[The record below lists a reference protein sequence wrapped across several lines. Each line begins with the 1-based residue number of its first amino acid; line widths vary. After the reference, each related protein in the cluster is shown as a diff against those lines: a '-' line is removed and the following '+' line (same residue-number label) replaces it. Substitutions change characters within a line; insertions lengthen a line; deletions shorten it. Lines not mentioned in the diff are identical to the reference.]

1 MTSIGDTLRREREGR
16 NMSLDQV
23 SRELKIS
30 ARLLEAIEKENFEA
44 LPRGVFAKSFVR
56 QYARLLGLDEDEA
69 ANEVQRAL
77 TPPATV
83 LQPTGTQT
91 DPKPAPFAEF
101 YVPKMEAW
109 QQVRDDR
116 RFSWS
121 SPLPALALV
130 VVAMLGCSL
139 VYGWWQRSRHPVTTA
154 FASVPHSQQPAA
166 AVPVK
171 TEQLPQPTAAPAD
184 TNTAPAEPPSK
195 PADQSITPVTPAI
208 SNSAAADSNGAA
220 EGAVKVAVTAEEPVW
235 VSARSDGKYLFSGT
249 LAANETRTV
258 EAANMVLL
266 RLGNAGGVTITL
278 NGKSIGEVG
287 PKGQVRT
294 VQLTSGGFQIVAP
307 KPSAPAEAPI

>member
-1 MTSIGDTLRREREGR
+1 MASIGDTLRREREGR
-16 NMSLDQV
+16 NLSLDEV

-30 ARLLEAIEKENFEA
+30 PKLLEAIEKENFEQ

-77 TPPATV
+77 APPTV
-83 LQPTGTQT
+83 VLPSAGSQI

-109 QQVRDDR
+109 QQVRDQR

-139 VYGWWQRSRHPVTTA
+139 VFGWWQRSRHPITTA
-154 FASVPHSQQPAA
+154 FTAMPHSQQPAVA
-166 AVPVK
+166 EPVK
-171 TEQLPQPTAAPAD
+171 TEQMPQPAAAP
-184 TNTAPAEPPSK
+184 PAETNAAPVEPQTK
-195 PADQSITPVTPAI
+195 PVAQPETPAA
-208 SNSAAADSNGAA
+208 SSPAVAGAV
-220 EGAVKVAVTAEEPVW
+220 ENAVKVAVTAEEPVW
-235 VSARSDGKYLFSGT
+235 VLARSDGKYSFSGT

-258 EAANMVLL
+258 EAATTVLL

-307 KPSAPAEAPI
+307 KPSAPAVAPI